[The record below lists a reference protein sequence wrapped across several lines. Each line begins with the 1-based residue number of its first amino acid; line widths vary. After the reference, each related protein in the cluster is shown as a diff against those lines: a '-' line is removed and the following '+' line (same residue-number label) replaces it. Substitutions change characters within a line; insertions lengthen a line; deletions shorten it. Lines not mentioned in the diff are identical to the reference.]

1 MVQTKYQIIQ
11 QQNVIVYLVSI
22 NQQMY
27 VLLDVEQEN
36 NIMEYHVYVNQDM
49 DYGIK
54 SVQIAQQIQLQMLQE
69 QIVNVY
75 QKQLYLIQQHLN
87 VKIVQIMQ
95 QVMMM
100 VQNVYVIMD
109 INKMVI
115 SVHQFVM
122 SMKNLMLKL
131 IHVIVNMD
139 F

>member
-1 MVQTKYQIIQ
+1 
-11 QQNVIVYLVSI
+11 
-22 NQQMY
+22 
-27 VLLDVEQEN
+27 
-36 NIMEYHVYVNQDM
+36 MEYHVYVNQDM

-122 SMKNLMLKL
+122 LMKNLMLKL

>member
-1 MVQTKYQIIQ
+1 
-11 QQNVIVYLVSI
+11 
-22 NQQMY
+22 
-27 VLLDVEQEN
+27 
-36 NIMEYHVYVNQDM
+36 MEYHVYVNQDM

-75 QKQLYLIQQHLN
+75 QKQLYLILQHLN